1 MITSEMLKKDLNTK
15 EMSINTL
22 SLSDDA
28 DLFEQGTDSL
38 DMMNIALMIEEKY
51 QVKIPDAELAKL
63 RTLRDIVIYINQYSK

>member
-1 MITSEMLKKDLNTK
+1 MLKKDLNTK